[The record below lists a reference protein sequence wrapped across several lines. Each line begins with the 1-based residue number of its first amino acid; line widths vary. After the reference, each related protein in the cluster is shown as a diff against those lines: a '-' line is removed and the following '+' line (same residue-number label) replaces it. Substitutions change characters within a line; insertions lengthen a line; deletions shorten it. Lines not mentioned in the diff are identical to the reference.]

1 MQETIRATTQETI
14 RATIRA
20 RVRAAILGAA
30 VAIAVPMPALAWDYP
45 GHRIVGGIADLVLQT
60 YYPVNQKRVSDL
72 LEIQLPSGLW
82 QKRTLREVAVF
93 PDCAKKNNVAFCGR
107 PPSDEEKEYADNN
120 KDHPSYHYT
129 DVPLQQQQYVLNTAG
144 TAPTDVVQMI
154 TYAVTQLRGG
164 TQPKKTGVKLT
175 DTEALWLL
183 AHLVGDIH
191 QPLHVGA
198 KYFDNT
204 CETSVDPNV
213 VGQPPKFGIGETVA
227 QDMGGNL
234 IALVAPAPA
243 VPPAENLHFY
253 WDGASVV
260 RAMQAAGVAQSE
272 QDFARLL
279 AASPPPG
286 LDTSGGVETWATQWA
301 TEIMPLAVE
310 AHGRLTISKGPKP
323 FPACTWTTTVDAA
336 YQDWAKDQAR
346 NQLAKAGFRLAALLK
361 AIFEP
366 Q

>member
-1 MQETIRATTQETI
+1 MQETMQ
-14 RATIRA
+14 A
-20 RVRAAILGAA
+20 RIRAAILAAGA
-30 VAIAVPMPALAWDYP
+30 AIAVPKPAIAWDYP
-45 GHRIVGGIADLVLQT
+45 GHRIVGGIADLVLQQ
-60 YYPVNQKRVSDL
+60 YHPVTQKRVSDL
-72 LEIQLPSGLW
+72 LEIQLPNGLW

-93 PDCAKKNNVAFCGR
+93 PDCAKKNNVVFCGR

-120 KDHPSYHYT
+120 KDHYSYHYT
-129 DVPLQQQQYVLNTAG
+129 DMPLQQPKYLPNTAG
-144 TAPTDVVQMI
+144 TGTTDVVQMI
-154 TYAVTQLRGG
+154 AYAVVQLRGD
-164 TQPKKTGVKLT
+164 TPPKKTGVKLT

-213 VGQPPKFGIGETVA
+213 AGQPPKFGIGETVA

-243 VPPAENLHFY
+243 VPPADNLHFY

-260 RAMQAAGVAQSE
+260 RAMQAAGVGQSE

-279 AASPPPG
+279 AAAPPAG
-286 LDTSGGVETWATQWA
+286 LDTAGAAETWAAQWA

-323 FPACTWTTTVDAA
+323 FPSCTWTTTLDAA
-336 YQDWAKDQAR
+336 YQDWGKDQAR
-346 NQLAKAGFRLAALLK
+346 TQLAKAGFRLAALLK